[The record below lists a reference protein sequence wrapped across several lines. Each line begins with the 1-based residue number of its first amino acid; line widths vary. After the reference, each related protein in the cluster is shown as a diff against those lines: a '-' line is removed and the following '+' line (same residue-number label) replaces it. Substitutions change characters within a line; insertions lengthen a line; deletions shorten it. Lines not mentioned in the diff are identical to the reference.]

1 MITFNSEAA
10 KHTVK
15 MYNPASPP
23 PKQLKG
29 KQFKPQLWT
38 VELHLAG
45 KANEQGVS
53 SAGLPERD

>member
-1 MITFNSEAA
+1 MA
-10 KHTVK
+10 K
-15 MYNPASPP
+15 MYNPASPS

-29 KQFKPQLWT
+29 KQFKPPLWT

-45 KANEQGVS
+45 KANKQEVC

>member
-1 MITFNSEAA
+1 M
-10 KHTVK
+10 VK

-23 PKQLKG
+23 HKQLKG
-29 KQFKPQLWT
+29 KQFKPPLWT

-45 KANEQGVS
+45 KANEQEVC